1 MANDWFQ
8 KKDGDRATTIIK
20 AEEEE
25 EESSLAFLAHA
36 SLALASF
43 LTTLT
48 ATAAF
53 VIVHRFFICAT
64 TRALSG

>member
-20 AEEEE
+20 AEE

-64 TRALSG
+64 TRALSS